1 MTDIL
6 SDRPEH
12 TELKQAELKQAVPAI
27 ELKEVKLQQEIGKLV
42 TNTFDVMAQL
52 RDANLARDANPFVL
66 GSSEYVAITA
76 IHLDNTSDRYGYL
89 LHTQSAAPPEKLSD
103 HQDSRT
109 ADAIKQGFVG
119 GKITQSD
126 QVVFSFEA
134 RGPGGEQYFANEP
147 HPGFLGTIIYGPT
160 GERLQEG
167 DPQLD
172 KFQAIIHQ
180 YELMLEPPPPE
191 VPKTEIEP
199 SRDTTEKAGLVG
211 RLSAKIKHIKER
223 ANSGQTEAALLQA
236 SRDKNRL
243 HAQKAR
249 ENRPK
254 Q

>member
-12 TELKQAELKQAVPAI
+12 TEVKQAVPAT

-42 TNTFDVMAQL
+42 TDTFDVMARL

-66 GSSEYVAITA
+66 GSAEYIANKAIQ
-76 IHLDNTSDRYGYL
+76 LDNTSERYGYL
-89 LHTQSAAPPEKLSD
+89 LHTESAEPPEKLDD

-119 GKITQSD
+119 GKITQAD

-134 RGPGGEQYFANEP
+134 RGPAGEQYFANEP

-172 KFQAIIHQ
+172 RFQAIIHQ
-180 YELMLEPPPPE
+180 YELMLAPPPPE
-191 VPKTEIEP
+191 VAKSEVKTSDVTP
-199 SRDTTEKAGLVG
+199 EKASLVE
-211 RLSAKIKHIKER
+211 RLSAKIKHIKQR
-223 ANSGQTEAALLQA
+223 ANSGQTESALLQA
-236 SRDKNRL
+236 TRDKNRL
-243 HAQKAR
+243 HAQIAQK
-249 ENRPK
+249 NRPK

>member
-6 SDRPEH
+6 SNHPEH
-12 TELKQAELKQAVPAI
+12 SELKQAVPAT

-52 RDANLARDANPFVL
+52 RDADLARDTNPFVL
-66 GSSEYVAITA
+66 GSAEFVADKA
-76 IHLDNTSDRYGYL
+76 IHLESTSERYGYL
-89 LHTQSAAPPEKLSD
+89 LRTQSAAPPEKLTD

-119 GKITQSD
+119 GKITQGD
-126 QVVFSFEA
+126 HIVFSFEA
-134 RGPGGEQYFANEP
+134 RGPAGEQYFASEP

-180 YELMLEPPPPE
+180 YELMLAPPPPE
-191 VPKTEIEP
+191 VAKTEAKP
-199 SRDTTEKAGLVG
+199 SDTPKKAGG
-211 RLSAKIKHIKER
+211 IRNWFKQR
-223 ANSGQTEAALLQA
+223 ANSGQTESALLQA
-236 SRDKNRL
+236 TINEN
-243 HAQKAR
+243 KAR
-249 ENRPK
+249 AQTLQKDKPK